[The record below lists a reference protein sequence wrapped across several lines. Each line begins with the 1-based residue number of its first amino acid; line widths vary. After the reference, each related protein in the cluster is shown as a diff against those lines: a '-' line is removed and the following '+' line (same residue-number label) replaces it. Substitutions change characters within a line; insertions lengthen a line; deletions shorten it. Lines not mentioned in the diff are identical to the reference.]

1 MTQLNCWLRLAE
13 VGNVQLK
20 RLAIQRR
27 AVLNPAIA
35 GGGLKGVNAL
45 GSIEVMI
52 AAHNGD
58 GAALLKE
65 AGADGADAA
74 SIVVAD
80 GIEGNAIDEGEDG
93 RIEAD
98 ADGKNEHRGCPE
110 GAGAAKL
117 PQRIREALYPKGDEA
132 HFS

>member
-1 MTQLNCWLRLAE
+1 MTQPNCGLRLAE

-35 GGGLKGVNAL
+35 GGGLKRVNAL

-65 AGADGADAA
+65 AGANRADAA
-74 SIVVAD
+74 SVVVAD
-80 GIEGNAIDEGEDG
+80 GI
-93 RIEAD
+93 
-98 ADGKNEHRGCPE
+98 
-110 GAGAAKL
+110 
-117 PQRIREALYPKGDEA
+117 
-132 HFS
+132 